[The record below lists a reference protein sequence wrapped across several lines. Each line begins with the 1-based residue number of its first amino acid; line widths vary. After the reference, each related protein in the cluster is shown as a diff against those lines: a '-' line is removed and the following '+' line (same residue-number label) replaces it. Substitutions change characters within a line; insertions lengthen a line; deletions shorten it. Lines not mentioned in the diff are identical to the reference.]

1 MTTQDSTTLSA
12 LIRAYENSIVFE
24 ESVPNALSVAKIFT
38 QMRWSNGGLVLLG
51 VRRDGFIIGI
61 NPDELDGIYDRFER
75 LCREMTRTR
84 IELGTLILGD
94 RVVVFMAFN
103 TIQRHLAPLRHY
115 SRFISNTRFI

>member
-1 MTTQDSTTLSA
+1 MTTHDHTTLTA
-12 LIRAYENSIVFE
+12 LMKAYEYSIVFE
-24 ESVPNALSVAKIFT
+24 ESVPSPLSIAKMFT